1 MDAEYS
7 PSRIP
12 PSSSLEDK
20 LIINQALIANFE
32 HCDAIETA
40 AILAL
45 TQFQAKYS
53 REAIDNDPHLGD
65 EESVLIEAKIQ
76 ASNNRLSAWRSAYPP
91 SLEKVLWIVANNG
104 YTKEVAA
111 LINLS
116 KFTRNCKFLQPLM
129 REVKNGRGK
138 TQLRYFCEMGMTKS
152 VTRMLSMRNIDLE
165 AKGGGISRWTCLM
178 ASSFYGHV
186 EICRLLIEAGANV
199 KAIDDEAQTAL
210 HWAAWQ
216 GHVEVVRLLCDHGAN
231 VEASDGRCM
240 RPLHLA
246 SWNGH
251 FSVIKELVEERKAEI
266 NARKDN
272 GWTAVSYA
280 KQLRAREIE
289 DYLVSLGGS
298 E

>member
-1 MDAEYS
+1 
-7 PSRIP
+7 
-12 PSSSLEDK
+12 
-20 LIINQALIANFE
+20 
-32 HCDAIETA
+32 
-40 AILAL
+40 
-45 TQFQAKYS
+45 
-53 REAIDNDPHLGD
+53 
-65 EESVLIEAKIQ
+65 
-76 ASNNRLSAWRSAYPP
+76 
-91 SLEKVLWIVANNG
+91 
-104 YTKEVAA
+104 
-111 LINLS
+111 
-116 KFTRNCKFLQPLM
+116 
-129 REVKNGRGK
+129 
-138 TQLRYFCEMGMTKS
+138 MGMTKS
-152 VTRMLSMRNIDLE
+152 VERMLSMRNIDLE

-186 EICRLLIEAGANV
+186 EISRKLIEGGANV

-216 GHVEVVRLLCDHGAN
+216 GHVDVVRLLCDHGAN
-231 VEASDGRCM
+231 VEAADGRCM

-246 SWNGH
+246 AWNGH

-272 GWTAVSYA
+272 GWTALSYA